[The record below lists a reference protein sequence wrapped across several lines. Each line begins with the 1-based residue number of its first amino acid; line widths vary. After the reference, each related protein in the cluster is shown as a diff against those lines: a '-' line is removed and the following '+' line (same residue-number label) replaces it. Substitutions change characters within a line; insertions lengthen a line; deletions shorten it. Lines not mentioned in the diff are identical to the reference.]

1 MDVSFRRLEVPDLPL
16 LHRWLND
23 PEVARWWEDE
33 DLGYDAVVAKYT
45 PRIDDIEHAEQ
56 WVAVVDGRDAGW
68 LQTYALT
75 DWPDYATAC
84 WAVGVHGDAGGF
96 DYLLGDATDRGRGLG
111 PVVIRA
117 FLDQVV
123 FGMHPWSQAC
133 AGPHPDNRR
142 SWRALEKVGCRF
154 VGMIDTEDGPERLM
168 VIDRTIPT

>member
-1 MDVSFRRLEVPDLPL
+1 MDISFRRLEVDDLPL

-23 PEVARWWEDE
+23 PDVARWWEDE
-33 DLGYDAVVAKYT
+33 DLSFEAVVKKYT
-45 PRIDDIEHAEQ
+45 PRIDNIEHSEQ

-75 DWPDYATAC
+75 DWPEYAEAC
-84 WAVGVHGDAGGF
+84 WAVGVARDAGGF
-96 DYLLGDATDRGRGLG
+96 DYLLGEAADRGRGVG

-123 FGMHPWSQAC
+123 FGLHPWPQAC

-154 VGMIDTEDGPERLM
+154 AAMIDTEDGPERLM
-168 VIDRTIPT
+168 VIDRTIPA